1 MIPFKIAIELK
12 APPGSRFL
20 HSHPIIQFLLP
31 GLRLPQFILISSCLA
46 LLNILLDRLL
56 DMRFLLLLRIF
67 HSSQVQFLIPYGSVV
82 NIEIAAEISELAI
95 AEDDEFLADCVDEI
109 PVMRDKDDGWWVGAG
124 FAELE
129 EVALQPDDAEE
140 IEKVGGFV
148 EDEDIGWLEEAGG
161 EIGAHSPST

>member
-1 MIPFKIAIELK
+1 
-12 APPGSRFL
+12 
-20 HSHPIIQFLLP
+20 
-31 GLRLPQFILISSCLA
+31 LPQFILISSCLA

-67 HSSQVQFLIPYGSVV
+67 HSSKVQFLIPYGSVV

-109 PVMRDKDDGWWVGAG
+109 PVMGDKDDSWRVGAG

-140 IEKVGGFV
+140 IEKVSGFV
-148 EDEDIGWLEEAGG
+148 EDEDIGWLEEASGQ
-161 EIGAHSPST
+161 IGAHSPSTRKA